1 MATTDRSYIG
11 KGPVYFKVKGATG
24 GMQAIGNCSNL
35 EVSFEEESVTLSDYT
50 TASGGNR
57 NSVSRVSTVT
67 GAVTMH
73 DFSAENLALALRG
86 AKSTQTAGAVTDELH
101 STAGTAGEFIPL
113 DFIRDPDVAPVVTSQ
128 DGVTTYDA
136 GTDYDVENNGI
147 VITSGSAIGNGG
159 VSVDYTKD
167 ISETMEALTDAG
179 QEYEIYFNGL
189 NEAQSG
195 SLVEIR
201 MYRVKF
207 SPAQGLSF
215 IGDEFGELSVDFEI
229 LSDSSKTGAGIS
241 KFMKVAQAV

>member
-11 KGPVYFKVKGATG
+11 KGPVYFKVKGAAG

-67 GAVTMH
+67 GSVTMH

-86 AKSTQTAGAVTDELH
+86 AVASTSAGTVTGEAH
-101 STAGTAGEFIPL
+101 GTAGTAGEFIPF
-113 DFIRDPDVAPVVTSQ
+113 DFIRDSAVAVAVT
-128 DGVTTYDA
+128 DGAGTTYVE
-136 GTDYDVENNGI
+136 GVDYDLENNGI
-147 VITSGSAIGNGG
+147 TLKTGTSIDDQGIE
-159 VSVDYTKD
+159 VDYSKSV
-167 ISETMEALTDAG
+167 SETMEALTDAG

-215 IGDEFGELSVDFEI
+215 IGDEFGELTTEFEI
-229 LSDSSKTGAGIS
+229 LSDTSKSGAGIS

>member
-11 KGPVYFKVKGATG
+11 KGPVYFKVKGAAG

-67 GAVTMH
+67 GSVTMH

-86 AKSTQTAGAVTDELH
+86 AVASTTAGAVTAEAH
-101 STAGTAGEFIPL
+101 GTAGTAGEFIPF
-113 DFIRDPDVAPVVTSQ
+113 DFIRDAAASVTVT
-128 DGVTTYDA
+128 DGAGTTYVE
-136 GTDYDVENNGI
+136 GVDYDLENNGI
-147 VITSGSAIGNGG
+147 TLKTGTSIDDQGIE
-159 VSVDYTKD
+159 VDYTKSV
-167 ISETMEALTDAG
+167 SETMEALTDAG

-215 IGDEFGELSVDFEI
+215 IGDEFGELTTEFEI
-229 LSDSSKTGAGIS
+229 LSDTSKSGAGIS